1 MDKIIKQIKPKR
13 ESLGLSQ
20 KELSEKVKCSIVHL
34 SGIENGRYFPSRKL
48 LNRLCTVL
56 EIDL

>member
-20 KELSEKVKCSIVHL
+20 RELSEKVKCSIVHL

-48 LNRLCTVL
+48 LSRLCQAL